1 MGYQRG
7 HRERKE
13 KNECMAHFLFLG
25 MKEEANNQTSCE
37 VDDFRA
43 FFFRRRPF
51 FPAFVK
57 ANAQTTNHN
66 QFPFLWRVRCHH
78 WLFPTGKKAATAP
91 VTLIFCAQ
99 SFRFTS
105 SIKYSSE
112 EGKKSVK
119 GAWVCDGY
127 LFFLG
132 HRTCSAHTH
141 VVSNLIGS
149 FHFVRVSAPLSFFG
163 CQATA
168 IELDKLGLGE
178 KR

>member
-1 MGYQRG
+1 MRG
-7 HRERKE
+7 WW
-13 KNECMAHFLFLG
+13 F
-25 MKEEANNQTSCE
+25 SC
-37 VDDFRA
+37 
-43 FFFRRRPF
+43 FFFSTQALFSCFREGER
-51 FPAFVK
+51 
-57 ANAQTTNHN
+57 ANYQS
-66 QFPFLWRVRCHH
+66 QSIS
-78 WLFPTGKKAATAP
+78 LFMTCALLPPLAISDGKKAAAP
-91 VTLIFCAQ
+91 VTLIFSAQ

-105 SIKYSSE
+105 SIKHSSE